1 MGGRQGRPRVRP
13 KKGVGSLSRRRFRA
27 ALANTTLLN
36 LAAAPC
42 LAADPDLAAA
52 APKREGTRPPR
63 PRPPPKDPPW
73 SQRGPNTAYMRR
85 YREAEENFL
94 GVGWSILGV
103 GCLYGFGRW
112 VAQTIRWALDGVG
125 CLWRRRWVVL
135 EHAERRRRGLPGCG
149 RQRGPLDLERSTGGV

>member
-1 MGGRQGRPRVRP
+1 MLWALDGRQGRPRVAP
-13 KKGVGSLSRRRFRA
+13 LKRA
-27 ALANTTLLN
+27 LGRS
-36 LAAAPC
+36 LAAGFAPPWLAHLFWTSPPPPP

-52 APKREGTRPPR
+52 APNREGRRAPS
-63 PRPPPKDPPW
+63 PRPPPKNPPG
-73 SQRGPNTAYMRR
+73 SQRSPNTAYMRR
-85 YREAEENFL
+85 YREAEEKFL

-135 EHAERRRRGLPGCG
+135 EHAERRRRGLP
-149 RQRGPLDLERSTGGV
+149 

>member
-1 MGGRQGRPRVRP
+1 M
-13 KKGVGSLSRRRFRA
+13 GVGWVSVGRWVDGRVAPGSGQKRALGRSPAAGFRA
-27 ALANTTLLN
+27 ALANTTLLD

-73 SQRGPNTAYMRR
+73 SQRGPNTAHMRR

-112 VAQTIRWALDGVG
+112 VSPTPRWALDALDASSEGVG
-125 CLWRRRWVVL
+125 WC
-135 EHAERRRRGLPGCG
+135 
-149 RQRGPLDLERSTGGV
+149 